1 MTNKSKAK
9 KKEIN
14 SVVVPYNAFI
24 DLEFKPPAR
33 CKWFIKMAT
42 GDFLFIQLS
51 KDKRREA
58 QAYVDKNYGRGKY
71 VVRPV

>member
-1 MTNKSKAK
+1 MTANAKAK

-14 SVVVPYNAFI
+14 SVVVSYNAFI

-33 CKWFIKMAT
+33 CKWFIKIAT

-51 KDKRREA
+51 KDKRKEA
-58 QAYVDKNYGRGKY
+58 QSYIDNTYGTGKY
-71 VVRPV
+71 IVRPV